1 MAAITITPAN
11 LVPSA
16 NAIRF
21 NGVAAETITQGQA
34 LYQLAAGTYGKCDNN
49 LTLLAA
55 TFVGIAES
63 AGSAGQTISIL
74 RSDPALV
81 LGGTLITG
89 TAVCTSPTAGG
100 LTITPADNTTGSFVT
115 VIGMATSATTLNF
128 GSGFLSSTAI

>member
-1 MAAITITPAN
+1 MAAISITAAN

-16 NAIRF
+16 TAIRF

-34 LYQLAAGTYGKCDNN
+34 LYALANGTYGKCDNN
-49 LTLLAA
+49 STLLTA

-74 RSDPALV
+74 RSDTALV
-81 LGGTLITG
+81 LGGTLVTG

-115 VIGMATSATTLNF
+115 VIGMSTSATTLNF
-128 GSGFLSSTAI
+128 GAGFLSSTAI

>member
-16 NAIRF
+16 QAIRF

-34 LYQLAAGTYGKCDNN
+34 LYLLAAGTYGKCDND
-49 LTLLAA
+49 LSLIAA

-81 LGGTLITG
+81 LGGTLVRG
-89 TAVCTSPTAGG
+89 TAVCTRPTAGG
-100 LTITPADNTTGSFVT
+100 LTLTPADNTTGSFVT
-115 VIGMATSATTLNF
+115 VIGMATSTTVLNF
-128 GSGFLSSTAI
+128 GAGFLSSTAI

>member
-16 NAIRF
+16 QAIRF

-34 LYQLAAGTYGKCDNN
+34 LYLLAAGTYGKCDND
-49 LTLLAA
+49 LSLIAA

-81 LGGTLITG
+81 LGGTLVRG

-100 LTITPADNTTGSFVT
+100 LTLTPADNTTGSFVT
-115 VIGMATSATTLNF
+115 VIGMATSTSVLNF
-128 GSGFLSSTAI
+128 GAGFLSSTAI

>member
-16 NAIRF
+16 QAIRF

-34 LYQLAAGTYGKCDNN
+34 LYLLAAGTYGKCDNDLS
-49 LTLLAA
+49 LTAA

-81 LGGTLITG
+81 LGGTLVRG

-100 LTITPADNTTGSFVT
+100 LTLTPADNTTGSFVT
-115 VIGMATSATTLNF
+115 VIGMAT
-128 GSGFLSSTAI
+128 

>member
-16 NAIRF
+16 QAIRF

-34 LYQLAAGTYGKCDNN
+34 LYLLAAGTYGKCDND
-49 LTLLAA
+49 LSLIAA

-74 RSDPALV
+74 RIDSGKARSR
-81 LGGTLITG
+81 
-89 TAVCTSPTAGG
+89 SPPF
-100 LTITPADNTTGSFVT
+100 LRPFFRGSFV
-115 VIGMATSATTLNF
+115 GES
-128 GSGFLSSTAI
+128 